1 MNVCP
6 PETIGGKF
14 LKKLHK
20 HFMADKVQKFLYF
33 VLQKFLDTVLQKFL
47 GIRDEFNLCPPE
59 TIGGKFLKKLH
70 KHLMA
75 DKVQKFLYF
84 VLQKFLDTV
93 LQKFLGI
100 RDEFNLCPPETI
112 GGKFL
117 KKLHK
122 HLISRVQ
129 SLEISRF
136 LTLEISSLC
145 TIEICRNQR

>member
-75 DKVQKFLYF
+75 DKDDDENPMFTHKFC
-84 VLQKFLDTV
+84 
-93 LQKFLGI
+93 I
-100 RDEFNLCPPETI
+100 RKVFRIKSKN
-112 GGKFL
+112 
-117 KKLHK
+117 
-122 HLISRVQ
+122 V
-129 SLEISRF
+129 
-136 LTLEISSLC
+136 
-145 TIEICRNQR
+145 